1 MFFGYL
7 SIIIQSLIMN
17 AAVGFAYISGTEFS
31 RSRRFL
37 LGQYCASGKR
47 GNVLSQ
53 SLLFITEFL
62 KTCVITSFK
71 LNTQWLLYIVVK
83 SMLDIAAFR
92 VFASSSYGLE
102 SPGFNTTLAVVSL
115 SLSPLHLIQA
125 TIVVG
130 SPYNSDIAT
139 GIACGFYHGYLEMT
153 VGFLKGCI
161 DSSRYSAELSKV
173 PKRFILVPE
182 NGILIDSLQK
192 VDDRIT
198 FVENTSSL
206 REDVSGVKKRAYYQS
221 VYKFTPR
228 DKEFEEFYCIA
239 EQSASVGPIRD
250 IVAGIGGSQNELK
263 QTVRRFYEEV
273 RGMVD
278 CNDAMRDSFEIILFS
293 GREEDVVDAIVNRR
307 KKLLLKH

>member
-1 MFFGYL
+1 MVL
-7 SIIIQSLIMN
+7 QSLILN

-37 LGQYCASGKR
+37 LGPYSSNGRR
-47 GNVLSQ
+47 GSILSR
-53 SLLFITEFL
+53 SLYIITEFL
-62 KTCVITSFK
+62 KICINTSLK
-71 LNTQWLLYIVVK
+71 LNTQWLLYIVFK
-83 SMLDIAAFR
+83 SVLDIVVFR
-92 VFASSSYGLE
+92 ASTSYGFE
-102 SPGFNTTLAVVSL
+102 SVGFNTTLAMVGL
-115 SLSPLHLIQA
+115 ALSPLHLIQT

-139 GIACGFYHGYLEMT
+139 GIACGFYHGYLEIT
-153 VGFLKGCI
+153 AGFLKDCI
-161 DSSRYSAELSKV
+161 SSSRHSAELSKV

-206 REDVSGVKKRAYYQS
+206 KKDVSGVKKRAYFQS

-228 DKEFEEFYCIA
+228 EDEFEEFYCIA

-250 IVAGIGGSQNELK
+250 IVAGRGGSQSELK
-263 QTVRRFYEEV
+263 QAVRRFYEEV
-273 RGMVD
+273 CGMVD
-278 CNDAMRDSFEIILFS
+278 CNDATRGSFEIILFS
-293 GREEDVVDAIVNRR
+293 GRGEDVVDAIANRR
-307 KKLLLKH
+307 KKILSEHYML